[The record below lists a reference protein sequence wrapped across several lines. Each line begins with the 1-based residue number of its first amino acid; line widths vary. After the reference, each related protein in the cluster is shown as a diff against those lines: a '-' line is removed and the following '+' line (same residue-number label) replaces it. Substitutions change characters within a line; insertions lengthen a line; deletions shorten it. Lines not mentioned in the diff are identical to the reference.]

1 MVGDI
6 FQPTHLLF
14 VLVVALL
21 VLGPKRLPEV
31 GRTLGSGIRDFR
43 QALSGETPD
52 PPQRQ
57 DTGQVATTTTDLHRP
72 EMAVDN
78 EITWPEEAVGPTSFD
93 EPVEAA
99 SAEPATAVVTDEEQT
114 TAVFADAE
122 PADGRTS
129 TEDAPDAT
137 LAGEVPAGA
146 VPAPSEPG
154 AGNLSFYEHA
164 LARRVSETGSGD
176 SHESQTDQSS

>member
-43 QALSGETPD
+43 QALSGDSPD

-57 DTGQVATTTTDLHRP
+57 DPEQVTTTTELRHQP
-72 EMAVDN
+72 ETAVDN
-78 EITWPEEAVGPTSFD
+78 EITWPEEAIGPTSFD

-99 SAEPATAVVTDEEQT
+99 TAEPASAVVTDDEPA

-122 PADGRTS
+122 PANGHAG
-129 TEDAPDAT
+129 TEDASDAT
-137 LAGEVPAGA
+137 FAGEIHAGSETTPAE
-146 VPAPSEPG
+146 PA

-164 LARRVSETGSGD
+164 LARRVSETGSSD
-176 SHESQTDQSS
+176 SPESQTDQSS

>member
-43 QALSGETPD
+43 QALSGESPD
-52 PPQRQ
+52 PPRQ
-57 DTGQVATTTTDLHRP
+57 DPEQVAATTTESRHQP
-72 EMAVDN
+72 ESAGND
-78 EITWPEEAVGPTSFD
+78 EITWPEEAIGPTSFD

-99 SAEPATAVVTDEEQT
+99 TAQPATAVVTDDEPT
-114 TAVFADAE
+114 TAVFADDE
-122 PADGRTS
+122 PAHG
-129 TEDAPDAT
+129 EDVSDPT
-137 LAGEVPAGA
+137 LAGETHVAPEAAQGETAAG
-146 VPAPSEPG
+146 S
-154 AGNLSFYEHA
+154 LSFYEHA
-164 LARRVSETGSGD
+164 LASRVPESTSGSPEPD
-176 SHESQTDQSS
+176 TDQST

>member
-31 GRTLGSGIRDFR
+31 GRTLGAGIRDFR
-43 QALSGETPD
+43 QAISGETPD

-57 DTGQVATTTTDLHRP
+57 QTEQVETPSEPYHQP
-72 EMAVDN
+72 AVPPD
-78 EITWPEEAVGPTSFD
+78 EITWPEEAVGPSSFD

-99 SAEPATAVVTDEEQT
+99 SAEPATAVVTDT
-114 TAVFADAE
+114 E
-122 PADGRTS
+122 PATEVVSDLEPATTVDASTHGADSGQLSDLDALYFQAPADEATPVADTS
-129 TEDAPDAT
+129 DSAE
-137 LAGEVPAGA
+137 
-146 VPAPSEPG
+146 S
-154 AGNLSFYEHA
+154 H
-164 LARRVSETGSGD
+164 TGQHS
-176 SHESQTDQSS
+176 

>member
-52 PPQRQ
+52 PPEHHVE
-57 DTGQVATTTTDLHRP
+57 QVTNA
-72 EMAVDN
+72 
-78 EITWPEEAVGPTSFD
+78 
-93 EPVEAA
+93 EPVAEWAP
-99 SAEPATAVVTDEEQT
+99 EPASE
-114 TAVFADAE
+114 ADIDSSWHVGSIESDE
-122 PADGRTS
+122 PADQFAAPPEPRAEAD
-129 TEDAPDAT
+129 TE
-137 LAGEVPAGA
+137 LHGETQLHGDTALHGDDGDR
-146 VPAPSEPG
+146 PG
-154 AGNLSFYEHA
+154 ATAEAEFEASQRE
-164 LARRVSETGSGD
+164 LARQTAESARSAGSSAD
-176 SHESQTDQSS
+176 SHD

>member
-52 PPQRQ
+52 PPRREESE
-57 DTGQVATTTTDLHRP
+57 QVAATELRHQP
-72 EMAVDN
+72 EVAAEND
-78 EITWPEEAVGPTSFD
+78 ISWPEEAVGPMSFD

-99 SAEPATAVVTDEEQT
+99 SAEPATAVVTD
-114 TAVFADAE
+114 AE
-122 PADGRTS
+122 PAEAATDDDVDTGGASGSPLTD
-129 TEDAPDAT
+129 EAPA
-137 LAGEVPAGA
+137 
-146 VPAPSEPG
+146 S
-154 AGNLSFYEHA
+154 NLSFYEHA
-164 LARRVSETGSGD
+164 LSRRASENGGD
-176 SHESQTDQSS
+176 SPESHSDQSS